1 MKIMNI
7 SALKKQSAASLKEL
21 KEYAEHYCRHE
32 FNILGSGWKKVFYG
46 MNVDGFEG
54 KNYAPEF
61 SYEKLLKE
69 IPENL
74 INEHKKLMGFA
85 KKIRKNYI
93 PIDWQIDFKSGFRFN
108 AGVHHTQLKYG
119 VIEGVDAKVSADLG
133 RGYQFVVL
141 AKAYRAT
148 GEKKYRNECIA
159 QLLDWI
165 ASNPYEH
172 GAGWRAC
179 MNVSI
184 RAANLVAAVDILGLD
199 DEKELLDL
207 IRNSFIQHGKFIMEN
222 LEYPQ
227 NNFHPNHFI
236 ANLAGLLMIAAY
248 IKDWHKEAVTWYD
261 FALKTLSGEILN
273 QSLPDGA
280 NYEGATSYHG
290 LVMEMLII
298 SIVFAAV
305 ADAAKKPAA
314 VRGWLEK
321 NIGKKEAARLKDM
334 FGVLRHITQPDGKIP
349 LIGDNDSGRFVLLE
363 GGACVPARDWRFLLV
378 LGSVLYEDGSL
389 YPENFCDSQTAR
401 LLLDVKSNSKHGAQY
416 PLSKAY
422 KDVGYYIMRNKKDYM
437 LINCGPVGTDG
448 KGGHAHN
455 DKLAFTLMLDGLD
468 IFVDPG
474 IYTYT
479 ASQYFRNSYRSV
491 KAHNA
496 LCLGGEEQNRW
507 GLANPWWGVL
517 EESKCEC
524 LKWKTS
530 DAKDIF
536 AGSHHAYERLEN
548 GATHQRTIEWK
559 KSANEITVLDEL
571 LNAKGKLPAS
581 ELGFMLH
588 NDCVITLYSEKEI
601 HLCRENVEVKMISDN
616 GCWKTEPAFLSLEYG
631 TKVYSQRLVLKL
643 EGSVMRNHINIQF

>member
-1 MKIMNI
+1 MNI
-7 SALKKQSAASLKEL
+7 SEIKKQSAASLKEL
-21 KEYAEHYCRHE
+21 KDYAGHYCGHE

-46 MNVDGFEG
+46 MKVDGFEG

-61 SYEKLLKE
+61 SYEKLKKE
-69 IPENL
+69 IPGNF
-74 INEHKKLMGFA
+74 IKEHEKLMKLA
-85 KKIRKNYI
+85 KELRKNYV

-141 AKAYRAT
+141 AKTYCAT

-184 RAANLVAAVDILGLD
+184 RAANLVAAVDMLD
-199 DEKELLDL
+199 LNDEKGLLDV
-207 IRNSFIQHGKFIMEN
+207 IRNSFVQHGKFIMNN

-227 NNFHPNHFI
+227 TNFHPNHFI
-236 ANLAGLLMIAAY
+236 ANLAGLLMVAAY
-248 IKDWHKEAVTWYD
+248 IKDWHEEAVEWYD
-261 FALKTLSGEILN
+261 FGLKTISRELLG
-273 QSLPDGA
+273 QSLPDGS

-290 LVMEMLII
+290 LVMEMILI
-298 SIVFAAV
+298 SLLFAA
-305 ADAAKKPAA
+305 ANDGAKKPAV
-314 VRGWLEK
+314 VRAWLEK
-321 NIGKKEAARLKDM
+321 NIGRKETARLKDM

-349 LIGDNDSGRFVLLE
+349 LIGDNDSGRFILLE

-378 LGSVLYEDGSL
+378 LGSILYEDDTL
-389 YPENFCDSQTAR
+389 YPENFSDEQTAR
-401 LLLDVKSNSKHGAQY
+401 LLLDVMGRREHKICY
-416 PLSKAY
+416 PSGKAY
-422 KDVGYYIMRNKKDYM
+422 RDVGYYIMRNEKDYM

-491 KAHNA
+491 KAHNT

-507 GLANPWWGVL
+507 GFANPWWGVL
-517 EESKCEC
+517 EETKCEC

-530 DAKDIF
+530 DTKDIF
-536 AGSHHAYERLEN
+536 IGRHHAYERLEN
-548 GATHQRTIEWK
+548 GAMHQRTIEWK
-559 KSANEITVLDEL
+559 KSAKEIIVLDEL
-571 LNAKGKLPAS
+571 LNVKGKIPAS
-581 ELGFMLH
+581 ECGFMLH
-588 NDCVITLYSEKEI
+588 HDCVITCYSEKEI
-601 HLCRENVEVKMISDN
+601 HLCRENVKVKLISDN
-616 GCWKTEPAFLSLEYG
+616 GCWKTEPAFYSPEYG
-631 TKVYSQRLVLKL
+631 SKNYIQRLVLKL
-643 EGSVMRNHINIQF
+643 PEGTEKNKIIIVY